1 MAMTGQ
7 NPWAGMYGPQA
18 GAAFQQLSPNQ
29 QLALTQGSM
38 SRAYY
43 GPNSPTAAL
52 QQQMA
57 AMQGL
62 PQSNQMEAYRQDL
75 SPIMQSMAQSPSAFA
90 GGMLQGPTGMGG
102 RPMFDAL
109 QGGGI
114 PQAQPFGG
122 AFADVFRQAQAFRPP
137 TPQVGSWSSQ
147 GPAMPAQPFSPVRNE
162 GYQQQAP
169 AAPMGQFTA
178 QNQTRGMSG
187 GMTMGRP
194 TMPFANARTERRW

>member
-1 MAMTGQ
+1 MAVTGQ

-57 AMQGL
+57 QMQAAPMSPVHM
-62 PQSNQMEAYRQDL
+62 PQHQDL
-75 SPIMQSMAQSPSAFA
+75 LQQFAQMQAQ
-90 GGMLQGPTGMGG
+90 

-109 QGGGI
+109 QGGGM